1 VKPIRTLK
9 ISISGVRGVVGDS
22 LSPLL
27 LNRFAQAFGT
37 YSRGGTIVVGRDTR
51 TTGEMV
57 AHAVRAGLLSAG
69 CEVVDVG
76 VVPVPTIQFFVRRTT
91 AAGGIAITASH
102 NPAEWNALKFIG
114 PKGLF
119 LDPAEARELLDIYHQ
134 GDYQKVPSSGLRGVR
149 RGSDALDYHVRKI
162 LEVLGPLPR
171 SFKVAVDPCDG
182 AASLAS
188 PKLLRALGCEVVAIH
203 DTPDGLFPRSPEPL
217 PENLGELRRAV
228 KKSGADVGFAQDADA
243 DRLAVLDEGG
253 VPLGEDYTLALA
265 AEFLLPRKRGPFVI
279 NLSTSRAAE
288 ETARR
293 HGCKVYRTRIGEVN
307 VTEVMEA
314 VGAVLG
320 GEGNGGVI
328 WPRVNFCR
336 DSLTAMACVLHL
348 MAREKMP
355 LSEIYASLPQW
366 RTVKRKLPL
375 PEADPAFL
383 LQALKEKTKEEGIFD
398 ETDGLKF
405 ETSDWWWHVRPSNT
419 EPLLRLVA
427 EARTE
432 REARAL
438 ADRIERQIQRLLA

>member
-1 VKPIRTLK
+1 MKPIRSLK

-22 LSPLL
+22 LTPLL

-37 YSRGGTIVVGRDTR
+37 YSRGGTIVLGRDTR

-57 AHAVRAGLLSAG
+57 SHAVRSGLLSAG
-69 CEVVDVG
+69 CEVVDLG
-76 VVPVPTIQFFVRRTT
+76 VVPVPTVQFFTRRTT

-134 GDYQKVPSSGLRGVR
+134 GDYQKVHSRELRGVR
-149 RGSDALDYHVRKI
+149 RDPGALDYHIRKI

-171 SFKVAVDPCDG
+171 PFKAAVDPCNG
-182 AASLAS
+182 AASVAS
-188 PKLLRALGCEVVAIH
+188 PKLLRSLGCEVVAIH
-203 DTPDGLFPRSPEPL
+203 DTPDGIFPRSPEPL
-217 PENLGELRRAV
+217 PENLGALRKAV
-228 KKSGADVGFAQDADA
+228 RETGADVGFAQDADA
-243 DRLAVLDEGG
+243 DRLAVLDERGE
-253 VPLGEDYTLALA
+253 PLGEDYTLALA
-265 AEFLLPRKRGPFVI
+265 AEYLLPKKKGPFVI

-288 ETARR
+288 ETALR

-307 VTEVMEA
+307 VTELMEA
-314 VGAVLG
+314 VDAVLG

-328 WPRVNFCR
+328 WPRINFCR

-348 MAREKMP
+348 MAREKKP
-355 LSEIYASLPQW
+355 LSAIHASLPQW
-366 RTVKRKLPL
+366 HTVKRKLPL
-375 PEADPAFL
+375 PEGDPAL
-383 LQALKEKTKEEGIFD
+383 LLRALKEDTGEEGTFD

-405 ETSDWWWHVRPSNT
+405 ETPDWWWHVRPSNT

-427 EARTE
+427 EART
-432 REARAL
+432 AKQAKAL
-438 ADRIERQIQRLLA
+438 ADRMERKILGMG

>member
-1 VKPIRTLK
+1 MKPIRTLK

-22 LSPLL
+22 LGPLL

-37 YSRGGTIVVGRDTR
+37 YLRGGTIVVGRDTR

-57 AHAVRAGLLSAG
+57 AHAVRSGLLSAG

-76 VVPVPTIQFFVRRTT
+76 VVPVPTVQFFTRRTT

-134 GDYQKVPSSGLRGVR
+134 GDYQKVSCREVRAVR
-149 RGSDALDYHVRKI
+149 RDPGALDYHIRKI
-162 LEVLGPLPR
+162 LEVLGPLPT
-171 SFKVAVDPCDG
+171 SFKVAVDPCNG

-203 DTPDGLFPRSPEPL
+203 DTPNGLFPRSPEPL
-217 PENLGELRRAV
+217 PENLGVLRKTVRE
-228 KKSGADVGFAQDADA
+228 SGADVGFAQDADA
-243 DRLAVLDEGG
+243 DRLAVLDERGE
-253 VPLGEDYTLALA
+253 PLGEDYTLALA
-265 AEFLLPRKRGPFVI
+265 AEFLLPRKKGPFVI

-288 ETARR
+288 ETAQR

-307 VTEVMEA
+307 VTDAMEA
-314 VGAVLG
+314 LGAVLG

-328 WPRVNFCR
+328 WPRINFCR

-348 MAREKMP
+348 MAREKKP
-355 LSEIYASLPQW
+355 LSEIHASLPQW
-366 RTVKRKLPL
+366 HTIKRKLPL
-375 PEADPAFL
+375 PETDPALL
-383 LQALKEKTKEEGIFD
+383 LQALKENTKEEGAFD

-405 ETSDWWWHVRPSNT
+405 ETPDWWWHVRPSNT

-427 EARTE
+427 EARTAD
-432 REARAL
+432 RARAL
-438 ADRIERQIQRLLA
+438 AKRVERQVERLLE